1 MQTSSVD
8 KIDVFYLFLL
18 HYSDIFWCFL
28 CCSTVFLMNP
38 AEVPAEFLSVAEQL
52 SGAEVSQ
59 RESSI
64 TLIKHSYQ
72 AVLGTKYPLQ
82 TISSAL
88 QVHHNVL
95 RHNEMMFPA
104 LMCSKKLDLIQSVCA
119 SDWVCVDV
127 WLYHF
132 VGVRK
137 CVIWLVGGGR

>member
-1 MQTSSVD
+1 MQTTSVD

-28 CCSTVFLMNP
+28 CCSTVLLMNP
-38 AEVPAEFLSVAEQL
+38 AEVPAEFLSVAQQL

-88 QVHHNVL
+88 QVHHTVPWHM
-95 RHNEMMFPA
+95 R
-104 LMCSKKLDLIQSVCA
+104 
-119 SDWVCVDV
+119 
-127 WLYHF
+127 
-132 VGVRK
+132 
-137 CVIWLVGGGR
+137 